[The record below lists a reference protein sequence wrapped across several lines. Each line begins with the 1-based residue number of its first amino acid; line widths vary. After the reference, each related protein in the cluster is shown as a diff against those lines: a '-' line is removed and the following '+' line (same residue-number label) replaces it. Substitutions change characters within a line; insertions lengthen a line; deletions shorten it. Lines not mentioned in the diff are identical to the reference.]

1 LPVRIHAAIL
11 DALPAHV
18 ALLDSQ
24 GVLLAVNAAWR
35 RFALAN
41 GFCSPEFGVGS
52 NYLEVCDSAHGQFS
66 DGAAAVASGIRRVL
80 RGESAEFAHEY
91 PCHSLKEER
100 WFQLLVSPL
109 REGLLAGAA
118 VVMHINITARRRA
131 EEQLR
136 RQQAMLSSAA
146 RIGGIGGWDY
156 DVAADRLQWTE
167 ETLRI
172 FGVSGDLFG
181 GALADFLELVH
192 PNDRETLLQMQARA
206 AARGGNLEMEY
217 RIVRPGG
224 EIRLVRDRGELTF
237 DESGKVVRSTGMVM
251 DITEQR
257 RAEESLRLQ
266 AHMLDNIGQAV
277 VAWDTDGQVT
287 YANRFAGTLF
297 GWTPAELVGR
307 NIDEVTDQQDA
318 FRAERSI
325 LSERLNASESLT
337 GERVVQSRSGRRF
350 PISITEA
357 PLRNK
362 AGNRMGTIS
371 ISSDITERKRAEEA
385 LRESEE
391 RFRVLTEALPQIIW
405 LTRADGSLVYLN
417 RRWSEYT
424 GLTFEESGGD
434 GWLASIHPDDRPRA
448 TEAWTKAIVGGE
460 VLESEVRLRKA
471 DGVSHWM
478 LVRGLPLRDS
488 AGLITNWLGT
498 LTEIEGIKR
507 VAAAMQRAKEA
518 AEATSQAKSDF
529 LANISH
535 ELRTPLNG
543 ILGLTDL
550 LLGTALTP
558 EQREY
563 LELVNSSGALLLA
576 LLNDVLDFSRTE
588 AKELQLE
595 TVPFSL
601 RLILENTVSAFA
613 LEAARKSLTF
623 TCLVSPDV
631 PDKLMGDPNRL
642 GQIIANLLSNAI
654 KFTSRGEI
662 AVCVRTPTPTGTT
675 VNVQI
680 SVRDTGIGIPPEKHS
695 EIFEAFCQADSST
708 TRKHGGAGLGLTI
721 ASRLAEL
728 MGGRIWVESEV
739 GRGSTFH
746 VDVCLN
752 RFPD

>member
-1 LPVRIHAAIL
+1 
-11 DALPAHV
+11 
-18 ALLDSQ
+18 
-24 GVLLAVNAAWR
+24 
-35 RFALAN
+35 
-41 GFCSPEFGVGS
+41 
-52 NYLEVCDSAHGQFS
+52 
-66 DGAAAVASGIRRVL
+66 
-80 RGESAEFAHEY
+80 
-91 PCHSLKEER
+91 
-100 WFQLLVSPL
+100 
-109 REGLLAGAA
+109 
-118 VVMHINITARRRA
+118 
-131 EEQLR
+131 
-136 RQQAMLSSAA
+136 
-146 RIGGIGGWDY
+146 
-156 DVAADRLQWTE
+156 
-167 ETLRI
+167 
-172 FGVSGDLFG
+172 
-181 GALADFLELVH
+181 
-192 PNDRETLLQMQARA
+192 
-206 AARGGNLEMEY
+206 
-217 RIVRPGG
+217 
-224 EIRLVRDRGELTF
+224 
-237 DESGKVVRSTGMVM
+237 
-251 DITEQR
+251 
-257 RAEESLRLQ
+257 
-266 AHMLDNIGQAV
+266 
-277 VAWDTDGQVT
+277 
-287 YANRFAGTLF
+287 
-297 GWTPAELVGR
+297 
-307 NIDEVTDQQDA
+307 
-318 FRAERSI
+318 
-325 LSERLNASESLT
+325 
-337 GERVVQSRSGRRF
+337 
-350 PISITEA
+350 
-357 PLRNK
+357 
-362 AGNRMGTIS
+362 
-371 ISSDITERKRAEEA
+371 
-385 LRESEE
+385 
-391 RFRVLTEALPQIIW
+391 
-405 LTRADGSLVYLN
+405 VYLN